1 MGYKRVIAIFPG
13 DSMLVSEYIDYAV
26 KGELKPLSVS
36 DIGGESPNATQK
48 NNRETIVSYLN
59 LANSEIHKKFALLQR
74 EFLLESVEDGKYF
87 DLPTDFIYAV
97 SASYPEGVEISVNNE
112 RILVDP
118 QTGLNYCVSVMFP
131 APFKAIVKGEWPSR
145 LIGRTFDTG
154 TISLVY
160 VAKPPLVLG
169 ESEFLDV
176 SDAFTEAILYYVAY
190 KAYASVQ
197 GDIQATNN
205 TYYLRFIES
214 CKNIRIEG
222 LVNSDNLNSNMKLV
236 QNGFV

>member
-1 MGYKRVIAIFPG
+1 
-13 DSMLVSEYIDYAV
+13 MLVSEYIDYAV
-26 KGELKPLSVS
+26 KGELKPLAVS
-36 DIGGESPNATQK
+36 DIGGSSPNATQS
-48 NNRETIVSYLN
+48 NNRETIISYLN
-59 LANSEIHKKFALLQR
+59 LANSEIHKKFALLQK
-74 EFLLESVEDGKYF
+74 EFLLEEVENGKYF
-87 DLPTDFIYAV
+87 DLPIDFVYAI

-112 RILVDP
+112 RVLVDP
-118 QTGLNYCVSVMFP
+118 QTGINYCVSVMFP
-131 APFKAIVKGEWPSR
+131 APFTAVVKGEWPSK
-145 LIGRTFDTG
+145 LTGRSLDTG

-160 VAKPPLVLG
+160 VAKPPLVD
-169 ESEFLDV
+169 SEDAFLDV

-214 CKNIRIEG
+214 CKNIKIEG
-222 LVNSDNLNSNMKLV
+222 LVNSDNLNSNMKLI